1 MKKFRLTHAG
11 LLYTLF
17 SLSLLCAG
25 FLCGELLTSICGA
38 GLCLYCLQAILSLAL
53 SAAFLKNAR
62 YEAELKN
69 NIITV
74 KALFPGNAR
83 KKHPLVIPGI
93 VSFYVFCFTTSG
105 GEKNKNCKTLEIK
118 IRLKKTIN
126 EFKIPEYKRGL
137 YFLKSEYIELTDIAG
152 FFSAAFFKDGKSV
165 TEILIPPRIEEDCN
179 FDLPSVFDETAGRLL
194 NVRRTEELY
203 ESRPYIPGDDT
214 RKINWKLYAHTEE
227 LAVLQGDHVQRPVVE
242 ALVVQGGG
250 AVVRGDPVVVEQ
262 VGDIDHLVLAREL
275 AGEGGGVGVEELG
288 ELVRRGEG
296 LVLLDVGGPVG
307 GGDEGELEA
316 GVLLGVLL
324 GDRLHGGDDRPAR
337 GPRQQPRDLAGLDLA
352 RRVDGHGGRGRPALG
367 ATGGEQGGHE
377 GPRRQGEEL
386 GTLELHGV
394 LLGMVVGSV
403 RWSRRRGGLRPGCA
417 RRGRSR
423 SPPRRGRPG
432 RRGRRRGRRRWWTGT
447 RRRRR
452 STGGSPRAGSP
463 PGGPGPR
470 SGRRGA
476 RAR

>member
-1 MKKFRLTHAG
+1 MKKFRLTRAG

-38 GLCLYCLQAILSLAL
+38 GLCLYCLQAVLSLAL

-152 FFSAAFFKDGKSV
+152 FFSAAFFNGGKSV

-227 LAVLQGDHVQRPVVE
+227 LAVLQGDFAPPPQNFFTLYVQEPVLQKHAAFAEDVFDIFINKIAAFAA
-242 ALVVQGGG
+242 ALHRSRININFLTYDYKTGLCTCETVFEDDKSGLEKIKKLLALPQIRIFQNPENKINEVHKKIQTFL
-250 AVVRGDPVVVEQ
+250 ADTSANKKKHLLYFIMPYPVLKNKNY
-262 VGDIDHLVLAREL
+262 IPNIAMNK
-275 AGEGGGVGVEELG
+275 AGVFFYL
-288 ELVRRGEG
+288 
-296 LVLLDVGGPVG
+296 GPVLKTNKPKNILQSFLFYTK
-307 GGDEGELEA
+307 ELKKQIKYSESLNA
-316 GVLLGVLL
+316 IIIKEKEKLC
-324 GDRLHGGDDRPAR
+324 
-337 GPRQQPRDLAGLDLA
+337 
-352 RRVDGHGGRGRPALG
+352 GRGFYG
-367 ATGGEQGGHE
+367 Y
-377 GPRRQGEEL
+377 
-386 GTLELHGV
+386 
-394 LLGMVVGSV
+394 
-403 RWSRRRGGLRPGCA
+403 
-417 RRGRSR
+417 
-423 SPPRRGRPG
+423 
-432 RRGRRRGRRRWWTGT
+432 
-447 RRRRR
+447 
-452 STGGSPRAGSP
+452 
-463 PGGPGPR
+463 
-470 SGRRGA
+470 
-476 RAR
+476 